1 MRKKVF
7 VWLLLLVL
15 LVALTYILCLR
26 AGEPAGT
33 LASRFKVV
41 YDDSA
46 YRVIVDQRT
55 GVEYIWTPR
64 GGICALIDSYGN
76 PVLYPAYDA
85 REDRPV

>member
-1 MRKKVF
+1 MTKKLIA
-7 VWLLLLVL
+7 WLLVL
-15 LVALTYILCLR
+15 ALLAALVYILCLR

-46 YRVIVDQRT
+46 YRVIVDMRT

-64 GGICALIDSYGN
+64 GGICALLDSYGN
-76 PVLYPAYDA
+76 PVLYPAFDA